1 MVNLSKSKYCAL
13 WQCPKMLWLRKY
25 KPELAEVDSHTLS
38 IMETG
43 NAVGD
48 LAMGLFGDFTEV
60 TVYTDGEID
69 LSAMVRRTQEE
80 IKKDTSVIC
89 EASFEWNG
97 LYCAVD
103 ILRREGDG
111 WSIYEVKA
119 PHQMT
124 RQSISRMSPTRSLC
138 LSIAASRS
146 RAPTLWC

>member
-69 LSAMVRRTQEE
+69 LPAMMRRTQEE
-80 IKKDTSVIC
+80 IAKDTPVIC
-89 EASFEWNG
+89 EASTP
-97 LYCAVD
+97 L
-103 ILRREGDG
+103 I
-111 WSIYEVKA
+111 
-119 PHQMT
+119 PM
-124 RQSISRMSPTRSLC
+124 
-138 LSIAASRS
+138 
-146 RAPTLWC
+146 

>member
-60 TVYTDGEID
+60 TVYTDG
-69 LSAMVRRTQEE
+69 
-80 IKKDTSVIC
+80 
-89 EASFEWNG
+89 
-97 LYCAVD
+97 
-103 ILRREGDG
+103 GDRPAG
-111 WSIYEVKA
+111 YDA
-119 PHQMT
+119 PHAG
-124 RQSISRMSPTRSLC
+124 RNCKGHPRDLRGVL
-138 LSIAASRS
+138 
-146 RAPTLWC
+146 

>member
-69 LSAMVRRTQEE
+69 LPSMMRRTQEE
-80 IKKDTSVIC
+80 IAKDSPRDLRSVFRL
-89 EASFEWNG
+89 ER
-97 LYCAVD
+97 L
-103 ILRREGDG
+103 ILRRGY
-111 WSIYEVKA
+111 S
-119 PHQMT
+119 
-124 RQSISRMSPTRSLC
+124 
-138 LSIAASRS
+138 AAR
-146 RAPTLWC
+146 R